1 MTGEAISFPLDQAPE
16 TAVLTYRPWGTRTL
30 KLSVSTGSVTPALR
44 IRPSTIHPDDIT
56 NKIYRAYADDSSAFI
71 ISWGGGHEPGPCL
84 KSKDVL
90 HAFEQCTEMEPGDSS
105 MIFFNI
111 SHIGPDVPETAVM
124 TIEAYNEE
132 SGDVFAA
139 LPVTLQKPDAYPVTA
154 VQFQETSPN
163 IWQPQGD
170 MLALYDPRWWPKD
183 VSYVAAGELPLTV
196 ERQDTTLSIKWH
208 GKVAATI
215 TDDTKPS
222 ILNMDGVAF
231 ELFHFDEWHVALR
244 AWFFW
249 LDAKVGGGFFIGRH
263 EVPDAE
269 RFDLLIRR
277 ADGHV
282 TLACTDLHWR
292 EVWGEATGSPLKAT
306 LGLGREAKLKLAEE
320 EMGKLFGTW
329 KGEKQLDH
337 DRVYDPIRFIER
349 LAEERG
355 KEQAGVQR
363 AKGTEAHLPMLHNV
377 EQRTEEGKP
386 PRMTS
391 SDVRLG

>member
-1 MTGEAISFPLDQAPE
+1 MTVETISFPLDQ
-16 TAVLTYRPWGTRTL
+16 VLGAAELVYRPWGTRIL
-30 KLSVSTGSVTPALR
+30 KLSVSTSSIAPALR
-44 IRPSTIHPDDIT
+44 IRPSTIHPSDT
-56 NKIYRAYADDSSAFI
+56 ANQIYRAYADDSDAFI

-84 KSKDVL
+84 KSKDIL

-105 MIFFNI
+105 MIFFNVT
-111 SHIGPDVPETAVM
+111 HIGPDVPEAATV

-132 SGDVFAA
+132 SGAVFAA
-139 LPVTLQKPDAYPVTA
+139 LPVTLQKPESYPDGAIRFEETA
-154 VQFQETSPN
+154 VNT
-163 IWQPQGD
+163 WQPKGN
-170 MLALYDPRWWPKD
+170 MLAQYDPRWWPKD
-183 VSYVAAGELPLTV
+183 VTYVSAGELPLSI
-196 ERQDTTLSIKWH
+196 ERQDTTLIIKWQ
-208 GKVAATI
+208 GETSATI

-222 ILNMDGVAF
+222 ILDMDGVAF
-231 ELFHFDEWHVALR
+231 ELFHFDEWHIALR
-244 AWFFW
+244 VWFFW

-269 RFDLLIRR
+269 RFDMLIRR
-277 ADGHV
+277 ADGYV

-292 EVWGEATGSPLKAT
+292 EVWGEATSSPLKAT

-320 EMGKLFGTW
+320 EMGKLFDTW

-337 DRVYDPIRFIER
+337 DRIYNPMRFIER

-355 KEQAGVQR
+355 KEQAGIQR

-377 EQRTEEGKP
+377 EQRYEEGKP

>member
-1 MTGEAISFPLDQAPE
+1 MIGEAISFPLDQAPE

-30 KLSVSTGSVTPALR
+30 KLSVSTHSVMPALR
-44 IRPSTIHPDDIT
+44 IRPSAIRDEDTA
-56 NKIYRAYADDSSAFI
+56 NKIYRAYADDSDAFI

-84 KSKDVL
+84 KSEDVL
-90 HAFEQCTEMEPGDSS
+90 HAFEQCAEMEPGDSS

-111 SHIGPDVPETAVM
+111 SHVGPDVPDEAAL
-124 TIEAYNEE
+124 TIEAYDGE
-132 SGDVFAA
+132 SGQVFAA
-139 LPVTLQKPDAYPVTA
+139 LPVKLQKPGAYPAGA
-154 VQFQETSPN
+154 VQFWKTAPD

-170 MLALYDPRWWPKD
+170 RLAVYDPRWWPKAIE
-183 VSYVAAGELPLTV
+183 YVEAGAIPLTIK
-196 ERQDTTLSIKWH
+196 RRDTTLSIRWQDKE
-208 GKVAATI
+208 AATI
-215 TDDTKPS
+215 TDDTEPS
-222 ILNMDGVAF
+222 ILEMDGVAF
-231 ELFHFDEWHVALR
+231 ELFQFDAWHVALR

-269 RFDLLIRR
+269 RFDMLIRR
-277 ADGHV
+277 ADGYV

-292 EVWGEATGSPLKAT
+292 EVWGETTGSPLRAT
-306 LGLGREAKLKLAEE
+306 LGLGRAAKLKLAGA
-320 EMGKLFGTW
+320 EMGKLWDTW
-329 KGEKQLDH
+329 TGEKQLDH
-337 DRVYDPIRFIER
+337 DRIYNPMRFIER

>member
-1 MTGEAISFPLDQAPE
+1 MTGEVISFPLDRAPE
-16 TAVLTYRPWGTRTL
+16 TAVLVYRPWGTRTL

-44 IRPSTIHPDDIT
+44 IRPSTIHPEDT
-56 NKIYRAYADDSSAFI
+56 ANRIYRAYADDSDAFI

-90 HAFEQCTEMEPGDSS
+90 YAFERCTEMEAGDSS
-105 MIFFNI
+105 MIFFNVT
-111 SHIGPDVPETAVM
+111 HVGPDVPAAATV
-124 TIEAYNEE
+124 TIEAYNEG
-132 SGDVFAA
+132 SGDVFAT
-139 LPVTLQKPDAYPVTA
+139 LPVTLQKPAAYPAGA
-154 VQFQETSPN
+154 VRLVEASPN

-170 MLALYDPRWWPKD
+170 MLAVYDPRWWPKG
-183 VSYVAAGELPLTV
+183 VSYVAAGELPLIIQ
-196 ERQDTTLSIKWH
+196 RQQAALSVQWR
-208 GKVAATI
+208 GRETAVI

-222 ILNMDGVAF
+222 ILDMEAVFF

-249 LDAKVGGGFFIGRH
+249 LDAKVGGGFFVGRH

-269 RFDLLIRR
+269 RFDMLIRR
-277 ADGHV
+277 VDGIV

-292 EVWGEATGSPLKAT
+292 EVWGEVDGSPLRAT
-306 LGLGREAKLKLAEE
+306 LGLSRETKLKLAEE
-320 EMGKLFGTW
+320 ELGKLWGTW

-355 KEQAGVQR
+355 KEQAGIQR

-377 EQRTEEGKP
+377 EQRYEEGRP

>member
-1 MTGEAISFPLDQAPE
+1 MSAEVISFPLDRAPG
-16 TAVLTYRPWGTRTL
+16 TAKLVYRPWGTRTL

-44 IRPSTIHPDDIT
+44 IRPSTIHPDDDANNIF
-56 NKIYRAYADDSSAFI
+56 RAYADDSDAFI

-90 HAFEQCTEMEPGDSS
+90 HAFEQCTEMQPGDSS
-105 MIFFNI
+105 MIFFNVR
-111 SHIGPDVPETAVM
+111 HVGPDLPETATV

-139 LPVTLQKPDAYPVTA
+139 LPVTLQKPAAYPASA
-154 VQFQETSPN
+154 VRLLEASPN
-163 IWQPQGD
+163 VWQPQGD
-170 MLALYDPRWWPKD
+170 MLAQYDPRWWPKD
-183 VSYVAAGELPLTV
+183 VAYVAAGDLPLAV
-196 ERQDTTLSIKWH
+196 VRQEASLSVQWQ
-208 GKVAATI
+208 GKETATI

-222 ILNMDGVAF
+222 ILDMDGVAF
-231 ELFHFDEWHVALR
+231 ELFYFDEWHVALR
-244 AWFFW
+244 VWFFW
-249 LDAKVGGGFFIGRH
+249 LDANVGGGFFIGRH

-269 RFDLLIRR
+269 RFDMLIRR
-277 ADGHV
+277 ADGYV

-292 EVWGEATGSPLKAT
+292 EVWGEATSSPLRAT
-306 LGLGREAKLKLAEE
+306 LGLSRETKLKLAEE
-320 EMGKLFGTW
+320 ELGKLWGTW
-329 KGEKQLDH
+329 KGDKQLEH
-337 DRVYDPIRFIER
+337 DRVYNPMRFIER

-377 EQRTEEGKP
+377 EQRFEEGKP

>member
-1 MTGEAISFPLDQAPE
+1 MTGEAISFPLDQTPE
-16 TAVLTYRPWGTRTL
+16 PVKLVYRPWGTRTL

-44 IRPSTIHPDDIT
+44 IRPSTIHPNDT
-56 NKIYRAYADDSSAFI
+56 ANKIYRAYADDSAAFI

-90 HAFEQCTEMEPGDSS
+90 HAFEQCTEMAPGDNS

-111 SHIGPDVPETAVM
+111 SHVGPDAPETAIV

-132 SGDVFAA
+132 NGDVFAT

-170 MLALYDPRWWPKD
+170 MLPLYDPRWWPKD

-196 ERQDTTLSIKWH
+196 ERQDATLSIRWQ
-208 GKVAATI
+208 GKEVATI

-222 ILNMDGVAF
+222 ILDMDGVAF

-244 AWFFW
+244 VWFFW

-269 RFDLLIRR
+269 RFDMLIRR
-277 ADGHV
+277 IDGYV

-292 EVWGEATGSPLKAT
+292 EVWGEATGSPLQAT
-306 LGLGREAKLKLAEE
+306 LGLGREAKLKLAQEG
-320 EMGKLFGTW
+320 MGKLFGTW

>member
-16 TAVLTYRPWGTRTL
+16 TAVLTYRPWGTRIL
-30 KLSVSTGSVTPALR
+30 KLSVQTSSMTPALR
-44 IRPSTIHPDDIT
+44 IRPSTIHPDDT
-56 NKIYRAYADDSSAFI
+56 ANKIYRAYADDSSAFI

-90 HAFEQCTEMEPGDSS
+90 HAFEQCIEMEPGDSS
-105 MIFFNI
+105 IIFFNV
-111 SHIGPDVPETAVM
+111 SHIGPDVPDTATM
-124 TIEAYNEE
+124 TIEAYSEE
-132 SGDVFAA
+132 SGAVFAA
-139 LPVTLQKPDAYPVTA
+139 LPITLQKPATYPTGA
-154 VQFQETSPN
+154 VQFRETN
-163 IWQPQGD
+163 TGVWQPQGD
-170 MLALYDPRWWPKD
+170 KLATYDPRWWPKG
-183 VSYVAAGELPLTV
+183 VSYVTAGDLPLTIT
-196 ERQDTTLSIKWH
+196 RQATSLSIQWQDKE
-208 GKVAATI
+208 VATI

-222 ILNMDGVAF
+222 ILDMDSTAF
-231 ELFHFDEWHVALR
+231 ELFHFDAWHVALR
-244 AWFFW
+244 TWFFW

-269 RFDLLIRR
+269 RFDMLIRR
-277 ADGHV
+277 ADGFV

-292 EVWGEATGSPLKAT
+292 EVWGEADGSPLRAT
-306 LGLGREAKLKLAEE
+306 LGLGRESKLKLAEE
-320 EMGKLFGTW
+320 QMGKLFETW

-337 DRVYDPIRFIER
+337 DRIYNPMRFIER

-377 EQRTEEGKP
+377 AQRTEAGKP

>member
-1 MTGEAISFPLDQAPE
+1 MTGETISFPLDEVPE
-16 TAVLTYRPWGTRTL
+16 TAVLVYRPWGTRTL
-30 KLSVSTGSVTPALR
+30 KLSVSTSSVTPALR
-44 IRPSTIHPDDIT
+44 IRPSTIHPDDT
-56 NKIYRAYADDSSAFI
+56 ANKIYRAYADDSDAFI

-111 SHIGPDVPETAVM
+111 SHVGPDVPEAATV

-132 SGDVFAA
+132 NGAVFAA
-139 LPVTLQKPDAYPVTA
+139 LPVILQKPAAYPVGA
-154 VQFQETSPN
+154 VQFQETDSSV
-163 IWQPQGD
+163 WQPQGD
-170 MLALYDPRWWPKD
+170 RLAMYDPRWWPKG
-183 VSYVAAGELPLTV
+183 VGYVAAGELPLTIK
-196 ERQDTTLSIKWH
+196 RQDTTLSIKWQ
-208 GKVAATI
+208 GKEVATI
-215 TDDTKPS
+215 ADDTKPS
-222 ILNMDGVAF
+222 ILDMDGVAF

-244 AWFFW
+244 IWFFW

-269 RFDLLIRR
+269 RFDMLIRR
-277 ADGHV
+277 ADGYV

-292 EVWGEATGSPLKAT
+292 EVWGETTGSPLRAT
-306 LGLGREAKLKLAEE
+306 LGLGRESKLKLAEE
-320 EMGKLFGTW
+320 EMGKLWGTW

-337 DRVYDPIRFIER
+337 SRVYDPMRFIAR
-349 LAEERG
+349 LAEEKG
-355 KEQAGVQR
+355 KESPDTLR

-377 EQRTEEGKP
+377 EQRHEDGRP
-386 PRMTS
+386 PLMTS